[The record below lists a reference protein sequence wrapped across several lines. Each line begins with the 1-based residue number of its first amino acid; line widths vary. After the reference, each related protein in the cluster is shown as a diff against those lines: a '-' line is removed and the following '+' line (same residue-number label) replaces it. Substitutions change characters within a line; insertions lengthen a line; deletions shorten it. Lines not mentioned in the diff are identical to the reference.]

1 MDKEVTDLMGLIEL
15 AEKVSSKL
23 EKLKNSQ
30 IITIISFAVFFICF
44 VSLTFICS
52 IHYSDIFSNPLLKP
66 LVSLTV
72 IIIGIFIFIYFYLII
87 KKINRQIS
95 TESRVL
101 DKLFNLINPHK
112 SNINKNMSVLKR
124 ATIEMRLSRINFN
137 HKESY
142 SFPDIIFSFL
152 RA

>member
-1 MDKEVTDLMGLIEL
+1 MDKEVTDLMELIEL

-23 EKLKNSQ
+23 DKLKNSQ
-30 IITIISFAVFFICF
+30 IITIISCAVFFICF
-44 VSLTFICS
+44 VSLAFVGS
-52 IHYSDIFSNPLLKP
+52 IHYSEIFSNPLLKP
-66 LVSLTV
+66 LVSLAV
-72 IIIGIFIFIYFYLII
+72 IIIGIFIFIYFYLVT

-95 TESRVL
+95 TEYRVL

-112 SNINKNMSVLKR
+112 SNINKKMSVLKQ

-142 SFPDIIFSFL
+142 SFPGIIFSFL